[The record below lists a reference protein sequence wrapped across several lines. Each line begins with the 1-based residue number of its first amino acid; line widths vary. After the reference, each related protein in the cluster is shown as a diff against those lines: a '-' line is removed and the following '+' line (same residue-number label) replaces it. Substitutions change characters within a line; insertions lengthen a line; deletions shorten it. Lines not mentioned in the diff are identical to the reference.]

1 MFPTAHG
8 VVSQGRKAA
17 PPPTPGACGGP
28 LIYNDAGW
36 QAVNLTQ
43 NVGQRFTVGTSPIT
57 VCALRYYHLTGE
69 TETVYLY
76 RQSDGALLASAIV
89 TSSGGWGETSI
100 SPVTLAANTDYVVS
114 SFAAGAARDVYRNP
128 SSFNID
134 PGVTR
139 VGSVVHTTASMPS
152 TASAQMYVHVG
163 FRTQAPV
170 SGYRFYRWVISA
182 NNGRSAIN
190 VAEAQLRESIGGPNV
205 AVSGAPYA
213 SSVWLGAGVDVD
225 KAFDGDSGTYW
236 SSANGVTSA
245 ELWYDHGTGGE
256 RSVVQYALQARSNA
270 NDGSPKDWTFEGSN
284 DLITWDTLDTVT
296 GQTGWAN
303 GETRV
308 FTL

>member
-8 VVSQGRKAA
+8 VVSQGGAVT
-17 PPPTPGACGGP
+17 PPEPGACGGP
-28 LIYNDAGW
+28 LIYNAAGW
-36 QAVNLTQ
+36 AAASNLTQ
-43 NVGQRFTVGTSPIT
+43 NLGQRFTVGASPIT
-57 VCALRYYHLTGE
+57 VCALRYYHLTGG

-114 SFAAGAARDVYRNP
+114 SFAAGASRDVYRNP

-139 VGSVVHTTASMPS
+139 VRSVFHTTASMPS
-152 TASAQMYVHVG
+152 TASAQTYVHAG

-182 NNGRSAIN
+182 NNGRGTID

-205 AVSGAPYA
+205 ATGGLPYA
-213 SSVWLGAGVDVD
+213 TSVFSSSLSASA
-225 KAFDGDSGTYW
+225 AFDGDSGTHW
-236 SSANGVTSA
+236 SSASGVTSA
-245 ELWYDHGTGGE
+245 ELWYDHGTGSE

-270 NDGSPKDWTFEGSN
+270 NDGSPRDWVFEGSN